1 MGLSGSYAPNF
12 PDKVHTDLMDKQRRT
27 MLESLDSLK
36 KDEKTREYADLIEIM
51 TTMWCDPSRKAGSC
65 YGPDI
70 TDVRLEYRR
79 FRVDA
84 EGNKVTGTESNWSM
98 CQIMTLG
105 NNFNDLRTVVPAEKF
120 KLVVADDDGDNKRIK
135 NIKDITEQAKEIFP
149 SEKLADDT
157 NLGVK
162 EVAVAYRMAF
172 VPVPNADS
180 GWQCEVRYVCYGYNT
195 MFASKPKNVLLFGDT
210 MNLSLFEEE
219 PGCDVGFQPVYTKV
233 KSGVDP
239 LTGSAAEDKM
249 RCFATSVE
257 ATERVVADIG
267 TETKAQSAAAAA
279 AGKGTQVRTGCEW
292 DVATSSGA
300 WILQVPL
307 EDVVE
312 EEHTYR
318 GGAAMGH
325 PQTGAKFAACSACG
339 ASNESEP
346 AFRSCGASDE
356 SGGGGAFRGLS
367 ADDEAVC
374 NSAFDPAALAAAR
387 AGEQLT
393 GTAHEGRIGIGTYVC
408 DATPLPHKAPVA
420 KSSPAI
426 ATSIN
431 IMTVPMGVAPDKQ
444 SVLDAAKFL
453 HQRHKLTANQ
463 GKEIKSRAS
472 EEAIKAGLS
481 TDAPHSEK
489 TLKQLEKTV
498 GAAMTKAIAKES
510 KRQMIAPGRPLC
522 AGVPEE

>member
-1 MGLSGSYAPNF
+1 MGLSGSYARNL
-12 PDKVHTDLMDKQRRT
+12 PDKVHTDLMDAQRRK

-36 KDEKTREYADLIEIM
+36 KDEKTREYADLIEVM

-65 YGPDI
+65 YGDDI

-84 EGNKVTGTESNWSM
+84 EGNKVEGTESNWSM

-120 KLVVADDDGDNKRIK
+120 KLVVADDYGDNKRIK
-135 NIKDITEQAKEIFP
+135 SLKEITEQAKEIFP
-149 SEKLADDT
+149 GENLDDDT
-157 NLGVK
+157 NLAVK

-172 VPVPNADS
+172 VPIPQADS

-195 MFASKPKNVLLFGDT
+195 MTAYKPKNVILFGDT
-210 MNLSLFEEE
+210 MNASMFEEE
-219 PGCDVGFQPVYTKV
+219 PGCDVGFQPIYTKV
-233 KSGVDP
+233 KSPFDP
-239 LTGSAAEDKM
+239 LTGASDEEKM

-257 ATERVVADIG
+257 ATDRVVADIG

-279 AGKGTQVRTGCEW
+279 AGKGTQVKTGCEW

-300 WILQVPL
+300 WHVAVPI
-307 EDVVE
+307 E
-312 EEHTYR
+312 EAPDAAHKYR
-318 GGAAMGH
+318 NLGGGANMGNS
-325 PQTGAKFAACSACG
+325 AAYAPPPACG
-339 ASNESEP
+339 GAEEAEP
-346 AFRSCGASDE
+346 AFRSLGASDE
-356 SGGGGAFRGLS
+356 SSGAAAYRSLS
-367 ADDEAVC
+367 ADDESVC
-374 NSAFDPAALAAAR
+374 RSAFSPEALAAAR

-431 IMTVPMGVAPDKQ
+431 IMTVPMGVAPDTQ

-481 TDAPHSEK
+481 TDAPHSAK
-489 TLKQLEKTV
+489 TIKQLEKTV
-498 GAAMTKAIAKES
+498 GTEVAKAIAKES
-510 KRQMIAPGRPLC
+510 KRQMIAPGRPLL
-522 AGVPEE
+522 AGVPAE

>member
-1 MGLSGSYAPNF
+1 MGLSGSYAPNI
-12 PDKVHTDLMDKQRRT
+12 PDKVHTDLMDAQRRK

-65 YGPDI
+65 WGDDI

-79 FRVDA
+79 FRVNA
-84 EGNKVTGTESNWSM
+84 EGNKVEGTESNWSM

-105 NNFNDLRTVVPAEKF
+105 NNFNDMRTVVPAEKF
-120 KLVVADDDGDNKRIK
+120 KLVVADDDGSNKRLK
-135 NIKDITEQAKEIFP
+135 NLKDITEQAKEIFP
-149 SEKLADDT
+149 GEDLGDDT

-172 VPVPNADS
+172 VPIPKADS

-195 MFASKPKNVLLFGDT
+195 MTASKPKNVLLFGDT
-210 MNLSLFEEE
+210 MNASMFEEE
-219 PGCDVGFQPVYTKV
+219 PGNEVGFQPIYTKV
-233 KSGVDP
+233 KSPFDP
-239 LTGSAAEDKM
+239 LTGNSDEEKM

-257 ATERVVADIG
+257 ATDRVVADIG

-279 AGKGTQVRTGCEW
+279 AGKGTQVKTGCEW
-292 DVATSSGA
+292 DIGTSSGA
-300 WILQVPL
+300 WHVAVPL
-307 EDVVE
+307 EEAPDPA
-312 EEHTYR
+312 HKYR
-318 GGAAMGH
+318 NLGGGANMGNSS
-325 PQTGAKFAACSACG
+325 KYVSCSSSG
-339 ASNESEP
+339 GDEP
-346 AFRSCGASDE
+346 AFRS
-356 SGGGGAFRGLS
+356 LS
-367 ADDEAVC
+367 ATDDDGESVFR
-374 NSAFDPAALAAAR
+374 SAFSPEALEAAR

-408 DATPLPHKAPVA
+408 DARPLPHKAPVA
-420 KSSPAI
+420 KSTPAI

-431 IMTVPMGVAPDKQ
+431 IMTVDMGVAPDTQ

-472 EEAIKAGLS
+472 EEAVKAGLS
-481 TDAPHSEK
+481 TDAPHSTK
-489 TLKQLEKTV
+489 VLNQLEKTV
-498 GAAMTKAIAKES
+498 GAQMTKAIAKEN
-510 KRQMIAPGRPLC
+510 KRQMIAAGRPLF